1 MPINVK
7 NIKKITSG
15 KPNSL
20 SETEWQFV
28 ATKYEA
34 PLQDLVGI

>member
-7 NIKKITSG
+7 HMKKITSG
-15 KPNSL
+15 KLNSL
-20 SETEWQFV
+20 PETEFI
-28 ATKYEA
+28 ANKHET